1 MSNRFGAW
9 RGSGSTRAK
18 LAQAPRAWQACSG
31 RHNETA
37 RRDRAHWSGLLNAA
51 DLLVQ
56 ASAFNSQS
64 SAKLSF
70 TIAAGARDSK
80 KADRTMTLEPSRRTF
95 LQIST
100 RIAALSW
107 ARLKSLAGLGSA

>member
-37 RRDRAHWSGLLNAA
+37 RRDRAHWYRSAERSRSPRAGECIQFAVVCEALVYDSGREHAIRKGGPDHDATAFTAHLLA
-51 DLLVQ
+51 DFHQ
-56 ASAFNSQS
+56 
-64 SAKLSF
+64 
-70 TIAAGARDSK
+70 
-80 KADRTMTLEPSRRTF
+80 DRRLE
-95 LQIST
+95 L
-100 RIAALSW
+100 
-107 ARLKSLAGLGSA
+107 